1 MFKKLRS
8 IARYLY
14 TYLKADT
21 YIAVYPDIKASR
33 TKVNLFE
40 YHPQRFYNNLYNEQ
54 PYNLGDS
61 LSFVVVDWMLRRAGK
76 SIDSN
81 KGHNKKKYVHLNSI
95 GSNVFS
101 SFQNAVIWGSGS
113 GAKDE
118 LCNHKEI
125 ILNHSPFRKLDVR
138 AVRGP
143 LTRDLLIKYGHKCPE
158 VYGDPAILMP
168 LIYQPK
174 LVDEKNDILVIPQ
187 FLYESDFRD
196 KYQGYTILSM
206 NTNDYKYVIDQIASA
221 KLVITSSLH
230 AIILAEAYGI
240 PAVGFKSLP
249 KDFKYR
255 DYYASTGR
263 PNVRLE
269 ENFESAL
276 SATPPP
282 LPNLSA
288 LQKGIMEAFPYD
300 LWI

>member
-14 TYLKADT
+14 MYLKADT

-61 LSFVVVDWMLRRAGK
+61 LSFVVVDWMLCRAGK

-95 GSNVFS
+95 GSNTFS
-101 SFQNAVIWGSGS
+101 SYQNAVIWGSGS
-113 GAKDE
+113 GTMDE
-118 LCNHKEI
+118 LSNRKERIFNHF
-125 ILNHSPFRKLDVR
+125 PFRKLDVR

-174 LVDEKNDILVIPQ
+174 FVDEKNDILVIPQ

-206 NTNDYKYVIDQIASA
+206 NTNDYKYVIDQIA
-221 KLVITSSLH
+221 
-230 AIILAEAYGI
+230 
-240 PAVGFKSLP
+240 
-249 KDFKYR
+249 
-255 DYYASTGR
+255 
-263 PNVRLE
+263 RL
-269 ENFESAL
+269 
-276 SATPPP
+276 
-282 LPNLSA
+282 NL
-288 LQKGIMEAFPYD
+288 
-300 LWI
+300 

>member
-14 TYLKADT
+14 MYLKADT
-21 YIAVYPDIKASR
+21 YIAVYPDIKASK
-33 TKVNLFE
+33 TKVNFFE
-40 YHPQRFYNNLYNEQ
+40 YHPKRFYNNLYNEQ

-61 LSFVVVDWMLRRAGK
+61 LSFVVVDWMLRRIGK

-125 ILNHSPFRKLDVR
+125 ILNHFPFRKLDVR

-174 LVDEKNDILVIPQ
+174 LVDEKNDILVIP
-187 FLYESDFRD
+187 
-196 KYQGYTILSM
+196 
-206 NTNDYKYVIDQIASA
+206 
-221 KLVITSSLH
+221 
-230 AIILAEAYGI
+230 
-240 PAVGFKSLP
+240 
-249 KDFKYR
+249 
-255 DYYASTGR
+255 
-263 PNVRLE
+263 
-269 ENFESAL
+269 
-276 SATPPP
+276 
-282 LPNLSA
+282 
-288 LQKGIMEAFPYD
+288 
-300 LWI
+300 